1 MSTVLLSRSEV
12 KSLMTM
18 KEVVEIAE
26 KTFKGF
32 GEGTTINPTKVGLD
46 LGETA
51 ECPPYEGFMNAMPA
65 YVGWLDTAGSSG
77 PAVPGRA

>member
-32 GEGTTINPTKVGLD
+32 GEGTTINPTKLGLD

-51 ECPPYEGFMNAMPA
+51 E
-65 YVGWLDTAGSSG
+65 
-77 PAVPGRA
+77 